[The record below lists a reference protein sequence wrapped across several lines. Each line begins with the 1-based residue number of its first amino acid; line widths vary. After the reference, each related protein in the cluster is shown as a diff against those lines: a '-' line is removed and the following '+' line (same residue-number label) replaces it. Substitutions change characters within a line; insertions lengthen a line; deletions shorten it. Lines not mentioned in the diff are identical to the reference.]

1 MEFGE
6 LLKSFLLNL
15 QGLYRTEVTSNSL
28 SLPQAL
34 AMSIIPDRGINMSTF
49 SSTLGIDNSTATRM
63 VDRLIKKKWVEKEKD
78 PYDRRVI
85 LVRLTEIGT
94 SIQEEIESNIDVL
107 GDKIES
113 TVSMDDRDEVR
124 EILSSFQWT
133 LSKYILDKNK
143 IV

>member
-1 MEFGE
+1 
-6 LLKSFLLNL
+6 
-15 QGLYRTEVTSNSL
+15 
-28 SLPQAL
+28 
-34 AMSIIPDRGINMSTF
+34 
-49 SSTLGIDNSTATRM
+49 ATRM

>member
-15 QGLYRTEVTSNSL
+15 QGLYRTEIASTSL

-34 AMSIIPDRGINMSTF
+34 AISIIPDRGIDMSAF
-49 SSTLGIDNSTATRM
+49 SHTLGIDNSTATRM
-63 VDRLIKKKWVEKEKD
+63 VDGLIKKRWVEKEKD
-78 PYDRRVI
+78 PYDRRVM
-85 LVRLTEIGT
+85 LVRLTELGT
-94 SIQEEIESNIDVL
+94 IIQEEVELNIDAL
-107 GDKIES
+107 GEKIELTIS
-113 TVSMDDRDEVR
+113 EGDRDEVR

>member
-49 SSTLGIDNSTATRM
+49 SSTL
-63 VDRLIKKKWVEKEKD
+63 
-78 PYDRRVI
+78 
-85 LVRLTEIGT
+85 
-94 SIQEEIESNIDVL
+94 
-107 GDKIES
+107 
-113 TVSMDDRDEVR
+113 
-124 EILSSFQWT
+124 
-133 LSKYILDKNK
+133 
-143 IV
+143 

>member
-15 QGLYRTEVTSNSL
+15 QGLYRTEITSDSL

-34 AMSIIPDRGINMSTF
+34 AISIIPDRGIDMTTF
-49 SSTLGIDNSTATRM
+49 ARTLGIDNSTATRM
-63 VDRLIKKKWVEKEKD
+63 ADGLIRKNWVEKKRD

-85 LVRLTEIGT
+85 LIRLTKLGT
-94 SIQEEIESNIDVL
+94 EIQEEIESSIDAL
-107 GDKIES
+107 GDRIES

-133 LSKYILDKNK
+133 LSKFILDKNK

>member
-94 SIQEEIESNIDVL
+94 SIKEEIESNIDVL

>member
-34 AMSIIPDRGINMSTF
+34 AMSIIPDRGIDMSTF

-85 LVRLTEIGT
+85 LVRLTEIGM

>member
-34 AMSIIPDRGINMSTF
+34 AMSIIPDRGIDMSTF

>member
-34 AMSIIPDRGINMSTF
+34 AMSIIPDRGIDMSTF

-133 LSKYILDKNK
+133 LSKYILNKNK

>member
-133 LSKYILDKNK
+133 LSKYISDKNK